1 MLNYGGSNKPIGVLK
16 TLWLNDMQEPK
27 KNIYMQW
34 HDIWVHQQTIPSAS
48 NKITEKDF
56 GTEPNN

>member
-1 MLNYGGSNKPIGVLK
+1 MVDRTTLLVSK
-16 TLWLNDMQEPK
+16 TLWLTDIQEEPK

-34 HDIWVHQQTIPSAS
+34 HDIWVHQHTIPSAS

-56 GTEPNN
+56 GMEWNN